1 MKQLIAESIHILESF
16 ASCRNVIFRNHQ
28 NLIMCSTVP
37 STLNAIVYCKLKQ
50 KIVWDYA
57 REVWDY
63 DKPEFDLI
71 YRIIEDFH

>member
-1 MKQLIAESIHILESF
+1 
-16 ASCRNVIFRNHQ
+16 
-28 NLIMCSTVP
+28 MCSTVP